1 MALRNTNT
9 WSAKDGLGDNRA
21 GIACPN
27 FTTPLIVADLNSLA
41 NEYPERNSRGDRVRE
56 PACGEFSLTGDPSF
70 EFSWDQLSGHALLL
84 KDKKPENSHQWAM
97 VKPSLRNGLNLVYE
111 AAGGIDLKS
120 AYRSPDRNREI
131 KGAKPSDAHIWGVGA
146 DMKPAGYPTGNMK
159 EADWNRLEDL
169 VLSRA
174 VGAVWTETPYS
185 SSPDHVHASFEW
197 WPGRPEYAQKHP

>member
-41 NEYPERNSRGDRVRE
+41 NEYPERNSRGDRGRE

-84 KDKKPENSHQWAM
+84 KDKKPENSHQWG
-97 VKPSLRNGLNLVYE
+97 VIVLNIGDRGSVGHEELRYRDEFLKCAEYE
-111 AAGGIDLKS
+111 GS
-120 AYRSPDRNREI
+120 
-131 KGAKPSDAHIWGVGA
+131 
-146 DMKPAGYPTGNMK
+146 
-159 EADWNRLEDL
+159 
-169 VLSRA
+169 
-174 VGAVWTETPYS
+174 
-185 SSPDHVHASFEW
+185 
-197 WPGRPEYAQKHP
+197 

>member
-120 AYRSPDRNREI
+120 AYRSPDFNHDGSAVGCRSFGAQV
-131 KGAKPSDAHIWGVGA
+131 KGWIRCHSCPEVLAA
-146 DMKPAGYPTGNMK
+146 
-159 EADWNRLEDL
+159 L
-169 VLSRA
+169 VLFSGQEPRSLCFWQLCGCL
-174 VGAVWTETPYS
+174 V
-185 SSPDHVHASFEW
+185 
-197 WPGRPEYAQKHP
+197 